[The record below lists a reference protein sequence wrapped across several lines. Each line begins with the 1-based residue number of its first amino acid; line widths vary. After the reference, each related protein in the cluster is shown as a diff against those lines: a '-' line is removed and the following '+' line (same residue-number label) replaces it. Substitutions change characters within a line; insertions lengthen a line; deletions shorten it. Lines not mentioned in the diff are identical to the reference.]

1 MKGSLLVVLA
11 FGTGILLGRLHA
23 IPTDWAS
30 SEASTWMLCCLIA
43 QAGLSLGGNP
53 DLKAILLR
61 VRPSAVA
68 LPFLTVAGTLLFS
81 ALASLLL
88 SDRSATDCLA
98 VGSGMGYYS
107 LSSVLIAELRT
118 PACGAQLAAELGT
131 LALLANILREL
142 AAFFCA
148 PWIARRWG
156 GYALVSVAGAGSMD
170 SVLPVIGRHCGEAML
185 PVAIFHGVVLEG
197 LIPVLVTF
205 FCGI

>member
-1 MKGSLLVVLA
+1 MSKLPCPRFALS
-11 FGTGILLGRLHA
+11 LHA
-23 IPTDWAS
+23 
-30 SEASTWMLCCLIA
+30 
-43 QAGLSLGGNP
+43 
-53 DLKAILLR
+53 R
-61 VRPSAVA
+61 RPSPPGHELSIRTYVPDVVHFLAEHIGRQAAATLPPVA